1 MRRCVYAPWP
11 QKEPKEQTAEA
22 ETEEQKTA
30 EATTEEQETKG
41 TKAEKVCLA
50 PSPSLRYISTR
61 AHTNPPDPGLASGV
75 PCYPHQLLQ
84 GTSCASKNCCRAQLL
99 SVADTRGKPQ
109 DTRHTSPDL

>member
-41 TKAEKVCLA
+41 TKAEKQTPQVRPTPA
-50 PSPSLRYISTR
+50 PPHLSDIVSAPTT
-61 AHTNPPDPGLASGV
+61 HNPKDR
-75 PCYPHQLLQ
+75 
-84 GTSCASKNCCRAQLL
+84 T
-99 SVADTRGKPQ
+99 
-109 DTRHTSPDL
+109 

>member
-41 TKAEKVCLA
+41 TKAEKQTPQVR
-50 PSPSLRYISTR
+50 PTPSSPSLLR
-61 AHTNPPDPGLASGV
+61 
-75 PCYPHQLLQ
+75 
-84 GTSCASKNCCRAQLL
+84 
-99 SVADTRGKPQ
+99 
-109 DTRHTSPDL
+109 